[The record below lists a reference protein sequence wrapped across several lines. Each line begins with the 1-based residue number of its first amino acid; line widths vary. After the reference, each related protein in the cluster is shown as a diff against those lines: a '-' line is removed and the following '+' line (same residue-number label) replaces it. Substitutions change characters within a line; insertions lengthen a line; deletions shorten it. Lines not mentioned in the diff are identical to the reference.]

1 MNQQPERNVLL
12 LIITV
17 SIAVLVILTG
27 ALTADCLDH
36 DCQTCTAPDCPICQR
51 IEMAEIFI
59 KTLKLVCIALLFTS
73 CFMLFAQIVNTYK
86 VYNVYLLSPVAL
98 KVRFNS

>member
-1 MNQQPERNVLL
+1 MKLKPERNILL
-12 LIITV
+12 LAMTV
-17 SIAVLVILTG
+17 SIAVSVILTG

-59 KTLKLVCIALLFTS
+59 KALKLVCIALFFTG
-73 CFMLFAQIVNTYK
+73 CFVFFIQFTNAHTTHAA
-86 VYNVYLLSPVAL
+86 YLLSPVAL